1 MATGIDENTGLVIQG
16 VAELKQRL
24 LRCMRTRKCTLP
36 LGRGYGSNL
45 PYRIDRNI
53 TPELEMDIYADVADM
68 VADPLNGFAEEI
80 KLNKVWLERGENA
93 VFVGL
98 EVTLL
103 FDGSV
108 ENISGLS
115 W

>member
-1 MATGIDENTGLVIQG
+1 MATGIDENTGQIIKG

-24 LRCMRTRKCTLP
+24 QRCMRTRKVTVP
-36 LGRGYGSNL
+36 LNRAYGSNL

-68 VADPLNGFAEEI
+68 IAYPPNEFSDEI
-80 KLNKVWLERGENA
+80 KLNKVWLERGENK
-93 VFVGL
+93 VMIGL

-108 ENISGLS
+108 EKITGLS
-115 W
+115 V